1 MRLDHRERRRWVA
14 EIGRMNRRV
23 RDDDAMER

>member
-23 RDDDAMER
+23 RDDAMER